1 MVMDKTIEKI
11 YQFIERGFTIS
22 TDSRQI
28 DKNTIFFALKGPVFD
43 ANDYALEAIE
53 KGAALA
59 VVDKKDLPDTPGLIK
74 VENVLESLQTLARF
88 HRSTLKIPV
97 IGITGTNGK
106 TTTKELIS
114 QVLSSKF
121 KTIFTPGNY
130 NNHIGLPLTILKITP
145 QHQIAVIEMGANHL
159 GEIDFLCQIAQPT
172 CGLITNVGKAHL
184 EGFGSFE
191 NIIKTKT
198 ELYRHIVQ
206 KNGLV
211 FVNKGNDILLN
222 HLKDYG
228 QILSYGKKP
237 DADISGSVKN
247 SQPFL
252 EISFRDNRQ
261 NANEKEEYLI
271 KSKLVGVYNFENIM
285 ATVAIGLHFGVHPK
299 EITNSVE
306 SYQPLNSRSQFKET
320 GKNRIIWDAY
330 NANPT
335 SMSLALENFSQTN
348 ASKKVAILGDMLEM
362 GDLAGQEHQAIVSQL
377 EKMQLDL
384 IILVGNEFSKCK
396 TASENIKTFKTTTEA
411 AAWFEKNEIR
421 ESTVLVKGSRGIQME
436 DLEEYL

>member
-1 MVMDKTIEKI
+1 MDKATEKI
-11 YQFIERGFTIS
+11 YQFIEGGFTIS

-43 ANDYALEAIE
+43 ANDYAREAID
-53 KGAALA
+53 KGAAMA
-59 VVDKKDLPDTPGLIK
+59 VVDKTDLPEESGFIK
-74 VENVLESLQTLARF
+74 VKNVLETLQTLARF

-97 IGITGTNGK
+97 IGITGSNGK

-121 KTIFTPGNY
+121 KILFTPGNY
-130 NNHIGLPLTILKITP
+130 NNHIGLPLTILRITP
-145 QHQIAVIEMGANHL
+145 QHQIAVIEMGANHI

-172 CGLITNVGKAHL
+172 CGLITNVGKAHM

-191 NIIKTKT
+191 NIIMTKT
-198 ELYRHIVQ
+198 ELYRHIVK

-211 FVNKGNDILLN
+211 FVHEGNDILMN

-228 QILSYGKKP
+228 QILSFGEKP
-237 DADISGSVKN
+237 DSDISGLVMN
-247 SQPFL
+247 SHPFL

-261 NANEKEEYLI
+261 NAIEKSEYHI

-285 ATVAIGLHFGVHPK
+285 AAVAIGLHFGIHPK
-299 EITNSVE
+299 DITNSIE
-306 SYQPLNSRSQFKET
+306 SYEPVNSRSQFKKT

-335 SMSLALENFSQTN
+335 SMSLALENFSQTED
-348 ASKKVAILGDMLEM
+348 SKKVVILGDMLEM
-362 GDLAGQEHQAIVSQL
+362 GDIAVQEHQAIVNQL
-377 EKMQLDL
+377 EKMQLEL

-396 TASENIKTFKTTTEA
+396 IASEKTKTFETTTEA
-411 AAWFEKNEIR
+411 SVWFDNNEISG
-421 ESTVLVKGSRGIQME
+421 STVLVKGSRGLQ
-436 DLEEYL
+436 LENLEKYL